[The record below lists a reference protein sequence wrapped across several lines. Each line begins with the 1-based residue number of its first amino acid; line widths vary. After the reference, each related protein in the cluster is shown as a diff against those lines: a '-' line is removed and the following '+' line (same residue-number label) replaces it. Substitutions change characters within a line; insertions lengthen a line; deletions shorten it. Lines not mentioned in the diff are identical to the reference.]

1 MHIYMSFKETMDGYK
16 QQFSI

>member
-1 MHIYMSFKETMDGYK
+1 MSFKETMDGYK